1 MKRMQH
7 ENSEIQKECN
17 MKQVKYEESAAQKKK
32 SAVRKK
38 CNMKRVQH
46 EKSVHWK

>member
-17 MKQVKYEESAAQKKK
+17 MKQKKYEKSTAQKKECGK
-32 SAVRKK
+32 EK
-38 CNMKRVQH
+38 VQH
-46 EKSVHWK
+46 EKSAT